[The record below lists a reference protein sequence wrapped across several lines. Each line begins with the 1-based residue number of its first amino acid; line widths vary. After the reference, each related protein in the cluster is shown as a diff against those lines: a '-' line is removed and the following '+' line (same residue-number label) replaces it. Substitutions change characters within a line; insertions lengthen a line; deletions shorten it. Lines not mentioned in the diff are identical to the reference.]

1 MYFILSL
8 CKYCFIYFLAN
19 ISLRKISEI
28 LKSKEQ
34 RWILIIAVITS
45 IALSIAL
52 PTGYIK
58 VVQVVF
64 DFLVNITP
72 FELLS
77 FIPLT
82 ILLVSVIFK
91 FKLNLILINL
101 CSYLSKKIVISLNS
115 MVGFCLALFLV
126 NLGFNHIQ
134 DALFFGIV
142 GFTTYL
148 VAVATHWIVL
158 DLESQSNSL
167 IS

>member
-1 MYFILSL
+1 M
-8 CKYCFIYFLAN
+8 
-19 ISLRKISEI
+19 RKISEI
-28 LKSKEQ
+28 LKSRQ
-34 RWILIIAVITS
+34 QLWILTIAVITG

-58 VVQVVF
+58 IVEVVF
-64 DFLVNITP
+64 KFLVNITP
-72 FELLS
+72 FEFLF
-77 FIPLT
+77 FIPLST
-82 ILLVSVIFK
+82 LLANVV
-91 FKLNLILINL
+91 FKLKLNFILIGL
-101 CSYLSKKIVISLNS
+101 CSYLSKKIVISLNCL
-115 MVGFCLALFLV
+115 VGFCLALLLV
-126 NLGFNHIQ
+126 NLAFNHIQ